1 MRLLVVEDE
10 KDLRTAL
17 KRSLDSEVYTVDEA
31 VDGQDALEK
40 IQVNDYD
47 LIILDLNLP
56 IIDGVEVCRR
66 LRKENNNIPIIMLTA
81 RTGIDNKV
89 KGLDIGAD
97 DYIEKPFAFRELLAR
112 IDAVLRRK
120 DKRSK
125 TGIEVE
131 NLRIDTRKKRVWV
144 DRNEISLTD
153 KEYGI
158 LEYLMRNKGTI
169 IKSEELF
176 EHVWDEEANPFSKT
190 VKVQISNLRKKIDRD
205 RESGSFIKT
214 VKNRGYL
221 IE

>member
-1 MRLLVVEDE
+1 MRLLIVEDE

-17 KRSLDSEVYTVDEA
+17 KRSLDSEGYTIDEA
-31 VDGQDALEK
+31 INGEKALEK
-40 IQVNDYD
+40 ILVNEYD
-47 LIILDLNLP
+47 LVILDLNLP
-56 IIDGVEVCRR
+56 KIDGVEVCRR
-66 LRKENNNIPIIMLTA
+66 LRKENNLVPIIMLTA

-120 DKRSK
+120 DNRGKS
-125 TGIEVE
+125 GIEVD

-144 DRNEISLTD
+144 DGNEVRLTD

-158 LEYLMRNKGTI
+158 LEYLASNKGKI
-169 IKSEELF
+169 IKSGELF
-176 EHVWDEEANPFSKT
+176 EHVWNEEANPFSKT
-190 VKVQISNLRKKIDRD
+190 LKVQISNLRKKIDRD
-205 RESGSFIKT
+205 RESGSYIKT